1 MICPAERSNA
11 EIRMLSPARCALLI
25 GALALAGVPPAQGA
39 MASSLLAA
47 RPLNDG
53 FVSTGFL
60 PSLLRER
67 VTFASGG
74 ARSPRQIST
83 KAPIPRS
90 RRPVVTVTT
99 TGPGQAGFVHYFVID
114 TPDGERETQIGIELP
129 DERIAW
135 SFPELGVVV
144 SPFIES
150 GQVDVNG
157 RSYPVQHLYG
167 IRPFPD
173 EASMRVLQREI
184 SARVA
189 PWIDDATPYCNQAA
203 PSDHLCLSC
212 LGFVMRILF
221 PPRSGAFPSL
231 PSDFEGSGAGLYF
244 TTEDL
249 LLYLTGLQG
258 MRSRAARL
266 RRINALPLPQNLKT
280 DLVELV
286 DAMDPPNHA
295 GSEKPGYGQAASGG
309 TKPDARAYSR
319 PQTRR
324 SQKKKL

>member
-1 MICPAERSNA
+1 MP
-11 EIRMLSPARCALLI
+11 LLWV
-25 GALALAGVPPAQGA
+25 LALSGVPPAQGA
-39 MASSLLAA
+39 LPSSLLTA
-47 RPLNDG
+47 RAVNEGLA
-53 FVSTGFL
+53 STGFL
-60 PSLLRER
+60 PPSLRER

-74 ARSPRQIST
+74 ARPLRPIST

-90 RRPVVTVTT
+90 RRPVAAVAT
-99 TGPGQAGFVHYFVID
+99 TGPGQAGYVHYFVID

-135 SFPELGVVV
+135 SFPGLGVVV

-157 RSYPVQHLYG
+157 KSYPVRHLYG

-173 EASMRVLQREI
+173 EASMRVLQQQI

-189 PWIDDATPYCNQAA
+189 PWIDNATPYCNQTA

-212 LGFVMRILF
+212 LDFVMRILF

-231 PSDFEGSGAGLYF
+231 PSDLEGSGAGLYF

-249 LLYLTGLQG
+249 LLYLTGMQG

-266 RRINALPLPQNLKT
+266 KRIKALALPENLRE
-280 DLVELV
+280 DLLELVE
-286 DAMDPPNHA
+286 AMDSPKAA
-295 GSEKPGYGQAASGG
+295 GSAEAGPRVQGAA
-309 TKPDARAYSR
+309 ARNDSR
-319 PQTRR
+319 PGKERPTRR
-324 SQKKKL
+324 KKL